1 MKKFIAVLMLCAAS
15 FCSVNAGEINWGE
28 KLAFYLPNRLLD
40 ALDTFSVNL
49 GVGPVA
55 QARLMVTRY
64 CDIGAGISASTYK
77 AYKDYNRQY
86 GAAVTEGWYWSCI
99 FVGEEDYRAFIL
111 YSTLFRRKWTIPA
124 YIIAP
129 IILSVLFAFDG
140 GQFYSGNLCLSL
152 IVLYAALA
160 LIVFMRCRRW
170 VLKIKKKTPQVLHLM
185 DTTIIFMTR
194 SIIHLKN
201 EKHSKIGYHHLVGLG
216 ESKMHFILY
225 FDSGK
230 SMIFRKEDMKEEV
243 FAEFKTF
250 IESKVHKKSYT
261 NMIKR

>member
-1 MKKFIAVLMLCAAS
+1 MSQI
-15 FCSVNAGEINWGE
+15 
-28 KLAFYLPNRLLD
+28 
-40 ALDTFSVNL
+40 
-49 GVGPVA
+49 
-55 QARLMVTRY
+55 
-64 CDIGAGISASTYK
+64 
-77 AYKDYNRQY
+77 
-86 GAAVTEGWYWSCI
+86 
-99 FVGEEDYRAFIL
+99 GEEDYRAFIL

-170 VLKIKKKTPQVLHLM
+170 VSKIKKKTPQVLHLT